1 MNDLNIITEYHV
13 MEILNITLH
22 KSYRLELTGIETI
35 SLSPKEVVTV
45 IIGPNGSGKSSLMSL
60 LSPLPAEKTDFAKD
74 GYKKITLQHNG
85 VVYTLTN
92 DFKENRHSFYD
103 ETNNIE
109 LNEGGTVTVQK
120 QLVEDYFRYTPMIHA
135 LLTDKEKFTTMSPM
149 KRKEWFT
156 LLCDTDYEFAFKL
169 LNKSKEQLRDTQGHH
184 KKLKGQQTH
193 LVAQTENLDLDTDKL
208 KSEIDKID
216 TKINS
221 IKLEIQGIN
230 TRITNL
236 GTQEEMTPEE
246 YRLLQFKIMKGMSK
260 LNSLDIVVNDEST
273 LKERLQSLDT
283 EVTLL
288 EKERNQL
295 MQIIDE
301 KQQKIYELTHYT
313 SDDINKI
320 KQDKETYIQRLTKLK
335 TLLTIAVNCTI
346 PEIQRV
352 RVIKPDIESAIEL
365 VRTSPTL
372 QYDKETVQK
381 LEEVIRQDKMALG
394 DINLRRT
401 RADTYVKMTTERE
414 KEAKAK
420 CPNCHHEF
428 HPGVNVEVYEKAR
441 KAVEA
446 YDSETKLLN
455 ARIEENTL
463 KLQSIYTLQGQ
474 IKEVIEHIRS
484 NPNALNGYLLILKSH
499 LPIENRQSLMTEW
512 TRYFYQL
519 ERVEEIIQLEKK
531 VDDINQ
537 ILNQHKQGDEQYIQH
552 LKGEIEKQNRQLTTL
567 EDKYRSIVNEQKRV
581 KDILSTISNFTQLTD
596 EFNKQKEYQ
605 SNGLITK
612 VLESKKS
619 ILEELLKENVNQ
631 LAYYNNLYID
641 RLHLKNKLS
650 EMDKEIE
657 SCEKDMVI
665 YKHIVDCMSPDT
677 GLIAQGLIGYIKR
690 YLVNMETFISNVWS
704 YPIYLYP
711 SKNTEGN
718 DLNYRFPFS
727 LDRSDTIRQDVSMGS
742 DGIREIV
749 DLAFK
754 VVAMHA
760 LGLTN
765 YPLFLD
771 EFGRTFDSR
780 HREKGVLLI
789 EKLVTQK
796 TFSQIF
802 MVSHSFMEYSVLNN
816 VDFCVLS
823 EDNVVL
829 PEGEYNSNTV
839 IERT

>member
-1 MNDLNIITEYHV
+1 

-35 SLSPKEVVTV
+35 SLSPKEIVTV
-45 IIGPNGSGKSSLMSL
+45 IIGSNGSGKSSLMSL

-103 ETNNIE
+103 ETNNVE

-120 QLVEDYFRYTPMIHA
+120 QLVEDYFHYTPMVHA

-169 LNKSKEQLRDTQGHH
+169 LNKSKEHLRDIQGHY

-193 LVAQTENLDLDTDKL
+193 LAAQTENLDLDTDKL
-208 KSEIDKID
+208 KAEIDKID
-216 TKINS
+216 AVITN
-221 IKLEIQGIN
+221 IKLEIQDIN
-230 TRITNL
+230 SRISNVHGKEEL
-236 GTQEEMTPEE
+236 GVEEH
-246 YRLLQFKIMKGMSK
+246 RQLQLKIIKEMVK
-260 LNSLDIVVNDEST
+260 LNVLDITLQDENT

-283 EVTLL
+283 EVTVLSQ
-288 EKERNQL
+288 ERNRLIQV
-295 MQIIDE
+295 IDE
-301 KQQKIYELTHYT
+301 KQQKIYELTHYS
-313 SDDINKI
+313 SDDINKL
-320 KQDKETYIQRLTKLK
+320 KQERNEYIQRLNKVKALQ
-335 TLLTIAVNCTI
+335 TIEVKCSI
-346 PEIQRV
+346 PEIQMV
-352 RVIKPDIESAIEL
+352 RDHKADIEASIEL
-365 VRTSPTL
+365 VRTNPTL
-372 QYDKETVQK
+372 QYDKESAQK
-381 LEEVIRQDKMALG
+381 LEELIRQDKMSLS

-401 RADTYVKMTTERE
+401 RADTYVKVTAERE
-414 KEAKAK
+414 KETKAK
-420 CPNCHHEF
+420 CPNCQHEF

-446 YDSETKLLN
+446 YDAETKTLTD
-455 ARIEENTL
+455 RIDDNVA
-463 KLQSIYTLQGQ
+463 KLQNIYTFQGM
-474 IKEVIEHIRS
+474 IKEVIENIRS
-484 NPNALNGYLLILKSH
+484 NPNALNAFSPTLKAH
-499 LPIENRQSLMTEW
+499 LPMENRQNLMTEW

-519 ERVEEIIQLEKK
+519 ERIEECIQLEKK
-531 VDDINQ
+531 ISDIDQ

-552 LKGEIEKQNRQLTTL
+552 LKGEIDKQNDQLSAL
-567 EDKYRSIVNEQKRV
+567 EDKYRSLVMEQKNV
-581 KDILSTISNFTQLTD
+581 KNTLSTMSTFVQLTN
-596 EFNKQKEYQ
+596 EFTDQKQRRDTGFVCK
-605 SNGLITK
+605 I
-612 VLESKKS
+612 LESKKS
-619 ILEELLKENVNQ
+619 VLEELLKENVNQ
-631 LAYYNNLYID
+631 LAHYNNLYID

-657 SCEKDMVI
+657 TCEKDMTM

-727 LDRSDTIRQDVSMGS
+727 LDRSETVRQDVSMGS

-760 LGLTN
+760 LSLTD

-771 EFGRTFDSR
+771 EFGRTFDAR

-796 TFSQIF
+796 TFTQIF
-802 MVSHSFMEYSVLNN
+802 MVSHSFMEYSILNN

-829 PEGEYNSNTV
+829 PEGEYNLNTQ
-839 IERT
+839 IERS